1 MCREFEGARCSKLA
15 QGTQQMTKI
24 QGWAGA
30 EAGRKSDR
38 SRGTGAT
45 VRVMR
50 KGAKRKGRSRET
62 AGGGDQ
68 GWRRESKKK

>member
-15 QGTQQMTKI
+15 QGMQQTTEI

-45 VRVMR
+45 VRAMR
-50 KGAKRKGRSRET
+50 KGAKWKARSRET
-62 AGGGDQ
+62 AGGDQ